1 MFLLYFHKMKKIII
15 LILIMPLIFSCEKD
29 EVLSQCSYL
38 ANIGVNY
45 EVNLN
50 LPQYNQLN
58 FISNSVHIPNI
69 GNGGVIVTNSGTGY
83 LAWDASD
90 PNHINSTCSIMV
102 ITGLESKC
110 NCPDENSYSLITG
123 QSLGIALECGLK
135 AYRVEVNGNNLFI
148 SNL

>member
-1 MFLLYFHKMKKIII
+1 MFII
-15 LILIMPLIFSCEKD
+15 PLTFSCEKD
-29 EVLSQCSYL
+29 EVSSQCRYL

-58 FISNSVHIPNI
+58 FISNSVYIPNI
-69 GNGGVIVTNSGTGY
+69 GNGGIIVTNSGTGY

-90 PNHINSTCSIMV
+90 PNRIPTSCSIMT
-102 ITGLESKC
+102 INGLECVS

-123 QSLGIALECGLK
+123 QSLTVILECGLK
-135 AYRVEVNGNNLFI
+135 AYRVEINGSNLFI
-148 SNL
+148 SNF